1 MLRGLR
7 STGFRRL
14 AVALVAVVALAG
26 SLSLRPPVRAEE
38 EGGSEA
44 DWSAVRG
51 LLSGIEGVATTPP
64 SHLVTTHFTD
74 GMLLGNGDIGV
85 TVGGTTS
92 TQRFLFGKSDF
103 WGSTLNPGRN
113 RLEDS
118 IISLGGLTLSSPTP
132 SVDPAPVYRMEQ
144 DILNAEVRTTM
155 RLGTTVVS
163 MRSWTADSDNVF
175 VTELSSAG
183 GSDPVTI
190 GADLALP
197 TTPIFPATAGVTDGA
212 LWVTR
217 ETNLVAANQYHARA
231 AIALRLQGA
240 AFESPASGP
249 DDASASFVLQ
259 PGRVV
264 RLVTVFRSDGRI
276 GLAGPAA
283 TALRDAALAAPAEV
297 TGDGDRVENLL
308 QGHRAWWKRYWLRS
322 FVHVNDSVLEDY
334 YYGALYVMGS
344 ASRSPNLAPSMWGP
358 WITSDGMATD
368 SSNPSVRC
376 QCPAFGGRYFENYN
390 EEAPFYGVFSANRPQ
405 LALPYAD
412 FVFRETPFQVNVTHA
427 LGYQGSSWTRS
438 FAPFD
443 LFQPVPAI
451 VPVAPVK
458 NPPVFPHAGSRDQKS
473 NATFAALP
481 AIWYYEYTLDRKYLR
496 DRLYPLLKQLDAFWR
511 DWMVFD
517 GTRFVIQHS
526 SAHEAGDDTNPNL
539 DLGFIRKVE
548 ELLLGTSRT
557 LGVDADLRPVW
568 QDVLDRLSAYPTG
581 IVNGKEVYL
590 IAETVDYHDPTKQNL
605 LFEPGNQPI
614 NMEGGVF
621 PGENISIGGD
631 PHLLQVALNSLD
643 QMNSWAATPEPSG
656 GTHNGFP
663 KIFPIAARAGWPAD
677 DLLARFK
684 TAILFQW
691 RPTNLTVEER
701 GGGIETMGS
710 IEGLDSM
717 LMQSEGGAVRL
728 FPDWPASHDAS
739 FTRLRAKGAFVVS
752 SELRA
757 GRVRSATVTSE
768 AGGTLRLADP
778 WSDGRV
784 RVVQVGGDEGEGRA
798 VRFTLSGGVI
808 SFRTQPGATYRVTNG
823 EEED

>member
-1 MLRGLR
+1 M
-7 STGFRRL
+7 
-14 AVALVAVVALAG
+14 VAVVALAG
-26 SLSLRPPVRAEE
+26 SLSLRPPARADQ
-38 EGGSEA
+38 EGGPEA
-44 DWSAVRG
+44 DWATVSA
-51 LLSGIEGVATTPP
+51 LLSGIQGVATTPP
-64 SHLVTTHFTD
+64 SHFVTTHFTD
-74 GMLLGNGDIGV
+74 GMLMGNGDIGAAA
-85 TVGGTTS
+85 GGTTS

-103 WGSTLNPGRN
+103 WGSSLNPGRN
-113 RLEDS
+113 RLENS

-132 SVDPAPVYRMEQ
+132 SVDPASVYRMEQ

-175 VTELSSAG
+175 VTDLSSAE
-183 GSDPVTI
+183 GSDAVTI
-190 GADLALP
+190 SADLALP
-197 TTPIFPATAGVTDGA
+197 TTPIYPAAAGVTDGA

-217 ETNLVAANQYHARA
+217 ETNLTGANEYHARA
-231 AIALRLQGA
+231 AIALRLEGA
-240 AFESPASGP
+240 AFSSPASGP
-249 DDASASFVLQ
+249 NDASGSFVLQ
-259 PGRVV
+259 PGRTV
-264 RLVTVFRSDGRI
+264 RLVSVFRSDGRI

-283 TALRDAALAAPAEV
+283 TALRDAALAGARRL
-297 TGDGDRVENLL
+297 TGEEDRIESLLEN
-308 QGHRAWWKRYWLRS
+308 HRAWWKRYWLRS
-322 FVHVNDSVLEDY
+322 FVRVNDSVLENY
-334 YYGALYVMGS
+334 YYGALYVLGS
-344 ASRSPNLAPSMWGP
+344 ASRAPNLGPSMWGP
-358 WITSDGMATD
+358 WITSDGLATD
-368 SSNPSVRC
+368 SSNPNVRC

-390 EEAPFYGVFSANRPQ
+390 AEAPFYGVFSANRPQ
-405 LALPYAD
+405 LVLPYAD
-412 FVFRETPFQVNVTHA
+412 FVFKENLFQVNQTHA
-427 LGYQGSSWTRS
+427 LGYQGSAWTRS

-443 LFQPVPAI
+443 EFQPVPAV

-458 NPPVFPHAGSRDQKS
+458 TPPIFPSAGTRDQKS

-481 AIWYYEYTLDRKYLR
+481 AIWFYEYTLDRKYLR
-496 DRLYPLLKQLDAFWR
+496 DRLYPLLKELDAFWR

-548 ELLLGTSRT
+548 SLLLSTSQT
-557 LGVDADLRPVW
+557 LGVDAGLRPVW

-590 IAETVDYHDPTKQNL
+590 IAETVDYHDPNKKNL

-614 NMEGGVF
+614 DMEGGVF

-631 PHLLQVALNSLD
+631 PHQLQVALDSLD
-643 QMNSWAATPEPSG
+643 QMGSWAATPEPSG

-677 DLLARFK
+677 DLLSRFK

-691 RPTNLTVEER
+691 RASNLTVEER

-717 LMQSEGGAVRL
+717 LMQSESGTVGL

-752 SELRA
+752 SELKG
-757 GRVRSATVTSE
+757 GRVLSATIASE
-768 AGGTLRLADP
+768 KGGTLRLADP
-778 WSDGRV
+778 WSAGSV
-784 RVVQVGGDEGEGRA
+784 RVVQASDEEGEGRP
-798 VRFTLSGGVI
+798 VRFTLTGGVI
-808 SFRTQPGATYRVTNG
+808 SFRTTPGATYRVTSG
-823 EEED
+823 GDD